1 MRTVFK
7 TPKAPAPIG
16 PYNQAIWAGN
26 TLYISG
32 QVAIDP
38 VSGIVS
44 QGSTAEQVELLM
56 TNLKAIVEDAG
67 LDMSDIVKT
76 SVFVL
81 DMDEYPLINEV
92 YGRFFDHD
100 TAPARELVQVS
111 RLPAGVRVEVSAIA
125 YKSSK

>member
-1 MRTVFK
+1 MRKVFQ
-7 TPKAPAPIG
+7 TSNAPAPIG

-38 VSGIVS
+38 KTGSVSSGNS
-44 QGSTAEQVELLM
+44 QEQVRILM

-67 LDMSDIVKT
+67 LSMSDIVKT
-76 SVFVL
+76 SVFVI

-92 YGRFFDHD
+92 YGEFFDDD

-125 YKSSK
+125 YKASN